1 MLTGEFRH
9 TLDAKGRVFV
19 PAKFR
24 TDLGQS
30 FVVARGFG
38 KFLVAYSEPEWE
50 KFIAKLD
57 TLGQGREAKEMK
69 RYIMKSAMPTELD
82 NQGRISVVAEHRAFA
97 GLTKEIS
104 FLGMGTYVE
113 IWNTGELE
121 TETDAYD
128 TEKFE
133 NLLETI

>member
-1 MLTGEFRH
+1 MLTGEFKH

-30 FVVARGFG
+30 FVIARGFG

-50 KFIAKLD
+50 KFMAKLD
-57 TLGQGREAKEMK
+57 LLGQGREAREMK
-69 RYIMKSAMPTELD
+69 RYVMKSAMPTELD
-82 NQGRISVVAEHRAFA
+82 NQGRISVSAEHREFA
-97 GLTKEIS
+97 SLTKEVS
-104 FLGMGTYVE
+104 FLGMGSYVE
-113 IWNTGELE
+113 IWNTALL
-121 TETDAYD
+121 TDETDNYD

-133 NLLETI
+133 SLLESL